1 MNIIVSGITYS
12 FDNEGNT
19 KSVAVSLTG
28 SVAMDNLSAYVHL
41 EQADLESE
49 QTFDDLSKKQIV
61 ALAKKKLAA
70 YTAVEAQ

>member
-28 SVAMDNLSAYVHL
+28 SVSMDNLNAYVHL
-41 EQADLESE
+41 EQADLASG

-61 ALAKKKLAA
+61 VLAKKKLAT
-70 YTAVEAQ
+70 YTAVEA

>member
-28 SVAMDNLSAYVHL
+28 SVSMDNLNAYVHL
-41 EQADLESE
+41 EQADLTSD

-61 ALAKKKLAA
+61 VLAKKKLAT
-70 YTAVEAQ
+70 YTAVEA

>member
-12 FDNEGNT
+12 FDNDGNT

-28 SVAMDNLSAYVHL
+28 SVSMDNLNAYVHL

-61 ALAKKKLAA
+61 GLAKKKLST
-70 YTAVEAQ
+70 YTAVEA